1 MKLMKIT
8 LIPFGVMVSQTHASN
23 FEFGDKET
31 TAGSIKLSGFLRA
44 KIQDKDYSK
53 NDHSLKFDTAKI
65 NLDYENQLIKG
76 HMEYRCYQF
85 DKICD
90 FSTLVDGWL
99 SYNFNES
106 HEIKVGVQSLP
117 FGPSR
122 FWESNYF
129 GGINTQVGIEDI
141 HNLGVNYQFKPSQS
155 TTIELAYFPKDG
167 GKYHG
172 SNGEAARYT
181 ANLIKSNQAEHTNLQ
196 EKDMWVSRINQ
207 EVDLFNSDHL
217 KTSFG
222 GSYWYSTIENK
233 NLNLDGNHKA
243 WSLFSQVS
251 YDDLKL
257 MITAG
262 KNDINSKDT
271 VYPNQSTYGSF
282 DDKYMVANEGDFYT
296 VDLSYTFKDVYKG
309 LNISPY
315 AMYSTYSKG
324 YSDANNSTRS
334 VIGSSFDYKNFSF
347 VSEYIIGKN
356 DPLVGGGFDSLA
368 AGSANINNRLLNLS
382 ILYFF

>member
-1 MKLMKIT
+1 MKIT
-8 LIPFGVMVSQTHASN
+8 LISFGVMVSQTHASN

-99 SYNFNES
+99 SYDFNEKY
-106 HEIKVGVQSLP
+106 EIKVGVQSLP

-155 TTIELAYFPKDG
+155 TSIELAYFPKDG

-233 NLNLDGNHKA
+233 NLNLDGNRKA

-282 DDKYMVANEGDFYT
+282 DDKYMVANEGNFYT
-296 VDLSYTFKDVYKG
+296 IDLSYTFKDVYKG
-309 LNISPY
+309 LNILPY

-368 AGSANINNRLLNLS
+368 EGSANKNNRLLNLS

>member
-1 MKLMKIT
+1 MELMKIT
-8 LIPFGVMVSQTHASN
+8 LISFGVMVSQTHASN